1 MTLPLL
7 LSLQDAAQQLG
18 GVSARTV
25 RRMIEAGELP
35 AVRVR
40 GRLTV
45 PLASIQAWVAGQIQ
59 TPHNQPCAGHVLKE
73 NITCLTNEKIVP
85 FGGRR

>member
-1 MTLPLL
+1 MTKKLL
-7 LSLQDAAQQLG
+7 LSLDDAAKQLG
-18 GVSARTV
+18 GVSAPTV

-45 PLASIQAWVAGQIQ
+45 PMASLHAWVAANIQIRII
-59 TPHNQPCAGHVLKE
+59 PSA
-73 NITCLTNEKIVP
+73 
-85 FGGRR
+85 